1 MLVGFPIDHVT
12 HSFGIDL
19 TDPCI
24 DDSVHFNNILTGM
37 PAGAGPLPALLQAC
51 VAAATGT
58 ARQTG
63 CLRVAVADY
72 VGIDRPALELQP
84 SFGRYVVPLLAN
96 LT

>member
-19 TDPCI
+19 TDPGV

-37 PAGAGPLPALLQAC
+37 PAGARPLPALLQAC
-51 VAAATGT
+51 
-58 ARQTG
+58 
-63 CLRVAVADY
+63 VAVADY
-72 VGIDRPALELQP
+72 VGIDRPALELQS